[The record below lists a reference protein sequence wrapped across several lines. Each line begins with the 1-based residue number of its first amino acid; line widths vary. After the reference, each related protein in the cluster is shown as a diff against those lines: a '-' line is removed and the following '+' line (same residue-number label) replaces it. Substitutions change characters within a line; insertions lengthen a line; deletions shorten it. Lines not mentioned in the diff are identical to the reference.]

1 MNGAVIHGFSAPI
14 QVQILQRKENARRH
28 SEIEEEQVEEEP
40 PQKRMKQE
48 PTEEQIEIQEPVE
61 EPNTNVVRE
70 MLQYK
75 LRMAQNAGNQEE
87 VSKIELKLAS
97 L

>member
-1 MNGAVIHGFSAPI
+1 MNGAVIHGFTAPI

-61 EPNTNVVRE
+61 EPNVVRE

-75 LRMAQNAGNQEE
+75 LRMAQNAGNEEE